1 MKQATTE
8 KLLDRIS
15 ELEVELM
22 ELKEQAYTEDDL
34 VNIDKTNI
42 LNTFKKNK

>member
-8 KLLDRIS
+8 ELLDRIS

>member
-42 LNTFKKNK
+42 LNNFKKNK